1 MRRTLNQRVLVFLLV
16 VFGTKRDIFIPIGIK
31 VGTSGLIGGK
41 PATESPLQ
49 DQSLKRVQLEDKV
62 NIISKRLKISFATA
76 AILAMSAVSGL
87 ARQNHEQIDAQAYG
101 TSTQM
106 GKNFT
111 VRLIIYEY
119 STPEDRKILI
129 ESFQK
134 GQNDGLANALEKMK
148 AVGRITMPGTL
159 GFDVSYIREIKTPTG
174 RSIRFVTNRK
184 IAFGESYWSTQSKSF
199 NLTAGEIRI
208 NDQDKN
214 KSDGVLYPASQLTI
228 NKDGEPQWD
237 LRMNPWKLNNI
248 IVWPGGDKEK

>member
-1 MRRTLNQRVLVFLLV
+1 MASRPQSRPFEIQS
-16 VFGTKRDIFIPIGIK
+16 P
-31 VGTSGLIGGK
+31 SESCAIGGQGERHIQTTK
-41 PATESPLQ
+41 DEYCHGSYLGHV
-49 DQSLKRVQLEDKV
+49 S
-62 NIISKRLKISFATA
+62 RLSICPPNYET
-76 AILAMSAVSGL
+76 
-87 ARQNHEQIDAQAYG
+87 IDAQAYG
-101 TSTQM
+101 TSTQL

-111 VRLIIYEY
+111 VRLIVYEY
-119 STPEDRKILI
+119 STPDDRKILI

-148 AVGRITMPGTL
+148 AVGRITIPGTL
-159 GFDVSYIREIKTPTG
+159 GFDVSYIHEIKTPTG

-214 KSDGVLYPASQLTI
+214 KGDGVLFPATQLTI

-248 IVWPGGDKEK
+248 IVWPGGNKEK

>member
-1 MRRTLNQRVLVFLLV
+1 VKN
-16 VFGTKRDIFIPIGIK
+16 
-31 VGTSGLIGGK
+31 
-41 PATESPLQ
+41 
-49 DQSLKRVQLEDKV
+49 
-62 NIISKRLKISFATA
+62 ISKQVKMSIAVA
-76 AILAMSAVSGL
+76 AVLAMTAVLGL
-87 ARQNHEQIDAQAYG
+87 ARSKNETIDAQAYG

-119 STPEDRKILI
+119 STPADRQILV

-134 GQNDGLANALEKMK
+134 GQNNGLANALEKMK

-159 GFDVSYIREIKTPTG
+159 GFDVSYIHQIKTPTG
-174 RSIRFVTNRK
+174 RTIRFVTNRK
-184 IAFGESYWSTQSKSF
+184 IAFGEAYWDTQSQSF

-228 NKDGEPQWD
+228 NKDGDPQWD

-248 IVWPGGDKEK
+248 IVWPSGDEK

>member
-1 MRRTLNQRVLVFLLV
+1 MKQ
-16 VFGTKRDIFIPIGIK
+16 
-31 VGTSGLIGGK
+31 
-41 PATESPLQ
+41 TE
-49 DQSLKRVQLEDKV
+49 EKV
-62 NIISKRLKISFATA
+62 NIISKRLKVGIATA
-76 AILAMSAVSGL
+76 AILAMSAVAGF
-87 ARQNHEQIDAQAYG
+87 ARDTTETIDAQARG
-101 TSTQM
+101 TSTQL

-111 VRLIIYEY
+111 VRLMVYEY
-119 STPEDRKILI
+119 SAPEDRKILI
-129 ESFQK
+129 ESFQH

-148 AVGRITMPGTL
+148 AVGHITIPGTL

-214 KSDGVLYPASQLTI
+214 KSDGVLFPATQLTI

-237 LRMNPWKLNNI
+237 LRMNPWKLNNV
-248 IVWPGGDKEK
+248 IVWPSKDKEK

>member
-1 MRRTLNQRVLVFLLV
+1 M
-16 VFGTKRDIFIPIGIK
+16 
-31 VGTSGLIGGK
+31 
-41 PATESPLQ
+41 
-49 DQSLKRVQLEDKV
+49 
-62 NIISKRLKISFATA
+62 NIISKRLKMSIATA
-76 AILAMSAVSGL
+76 AILAMSAVSGF
-87 ARQNHEQIDAQAYG
+87 ARDTTETIDAQAYG
-101 TSTQM
+101 TSTQS

-111 VRLIIYEY
+111 VRLIVYEY
-119 STPEDRKILI
+119 STPDDRKILI
-129 ESFQK
+129 ESFQH

-214 KSDGVLYPASQLTI
+214 KGDGVLFPATQLTI

-248 IVWPGGDKEK
+248 IVWPSGNKEK

>member
-1 MRRTLNQRVLVFLLV
+1 MRN
-16 VFGTKRDIFIPIGIK
+16 
-31 VGTSGLIGGK
+31 
-41 PATESPLQ
+41 
-49 DQSLKRVQLEDKV
+49 
-62 NIISKRLKISFATA
+62 ISKQLKMRIAAA
-76 AILAMSAVSGL
+76 AILAMTAVIGF
-87 ARQNHEQIDAQAYG
+87 ARAKYETIDAQAYG

-106 GKNFT
+106 GSTVT

-119 STPEDRKILI
+119 STPDDRKILV

-134 GQNDGLANALEKMK
+134 GQNDGLANALERMK
-148 AVGRITMPGTL
+148 AVGRITIPGTL
-159 GFDVSYIREIKTPTG
+159 GFDVSYIHEVKTPTG

-184 IAFGESYWSTQSKSF
+184 IAFGESYWNTQSQSF

-208 NDQDKN
+208 NDKDKS

-248 IVWPGGDKEK
+248 IVWPGGNEK

>member
-1 MRRTLNQRVLVFLLV
+1 
-16 VFGTKRDIFIPIGIK
+16 
-31 VGTSGLIGGK
+31 
-41 PATESPLQ
+41 
-49 DQSLKRVQLEDKV
+49 V
-62 NIISKRLKISFATA
+62 NIISKRLKISVATA
-76 AILAMSAVSGL
+76 AILVMTAVSGF
-87 ARQNHEQIDAQAYG
+87 ARQNREQIDAQAYG

-119 STPEDRKILI
+119 STPEDQKILI

-184 IAFGESYWSTQSKSF
+184 IAFGESYWSSQSKSF

-214 KSDGVLYPASQLTI
+214 KSEGVLYPASQLTI
-228 NKDGEPQWD
+228 NKEGEPQWD
-237 LRMNPWKLNNI
+237 LRMNPWKLNNV
-248 IVWPGGDKEK
+248 IVWPGGNKEK

>member
-1 MRRTLNQRVLVFLLV
+1 M
-16 VFGTKRDIFIPIGIK
+16 
-31 VGTSGLIGGK
+31 
-41 PATESPLQ
+41 
-49 DQSLKRVQLEDKV
+49 
-62 NIISKRLKISFATA
+62 NIISKRLKMSIAMA
-76 AILAMSAVSGL
+76 AILAISAVSGF
-87 ARQNHEQIDAQAYG
+87 ARDTTETIDAQAYG
-101 TSTQM
+101 TSTQS

-111 VRLIIYEY
+111 VRLIVYEY
-119 STPEDRKILI
+119 STPDDRKILI
-129 ESFQK
+129 ESFQH

-214 KSDGVLYPASQLTI
+214 KGDGVLFPATQLTI

-248 IVWPGGDKEK
+248 IVWPSGNKEK

>member
-1 MRRTLNQRVLVFLLV
+1 VTGLVAIQPRNRH
-16 VFGTKRDIFIPIGIK
+16 FG
-31 VGTSGLIGGK
+31 
-41 PATESPLQ
+41 
-49 DQSLKRVQLEDKV
+49 DQSRLKRLQLEDKV
-62 NIISKRLKISFATA
+62 NIISKRLKMRVAAA
-76 AILAMSAVSGL
+76 AILAISAVAGF
-87 ARQNHEQIDAQAYG
+87 ARDNHEQIDAQAYG
-101 TSTQM
+101 TSTQL

-111 VRLIIYEY
+111 VRLIIYEL
-119 STPEDRKILI
+119 STPDDRKILI

-148 AVGRITMPGTL
+148 AVGRITIPGTL
-159 GFDVSYIREIKTPTG
+159 GFDVSYIHEVKTPTG

-184 IAFGESYWSTQSKSF
+184 IAFGEAYWSTQSQSF

-208 NDQDKN
+208 NDQDKG

-248 IVWPGGDKEK
+248 IVWPKSGDKEK